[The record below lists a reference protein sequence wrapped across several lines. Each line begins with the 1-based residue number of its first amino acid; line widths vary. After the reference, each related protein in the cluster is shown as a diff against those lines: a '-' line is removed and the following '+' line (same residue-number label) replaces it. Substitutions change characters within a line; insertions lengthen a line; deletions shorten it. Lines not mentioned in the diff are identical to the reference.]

1 MDATLVWTVVG
12 SGAAVAG
19 VAVAIVVAVAQA
31 RSGRINSSKVTA
43 ELAHGELAQDG
54 VLYIEYASGKTDVIM
69 VPKPGKARTSADQK
83 PRKKTQRDPE
93 FKPVNAIFARNQSR
107 AAVTVSRC
115 HYISDLG
122 GVGFRFEPQPA
133 ASPQG
138 DHLPKRLEPGED
150 AILLHD
156 LVPMRAFLNQVLR
169 EHGADAALFEVVL
182 TLGHGLEVVASPAMR
197 VQTSMSEE
205 EVAAAG
211 TRLVRQEIVMHS
223 AFAPRA
229 RFERARRRWRTGDS

>member
-1 MDATLVWTVVG
+1 VDATLVWTAVG

-31 RSGRINSSKVTA
+31 RSGRITSSKVTT

-54 VLYIEYASGKTDVIM
+54 VLYTEHASSKTDVIM

-83 PRKKTQRDPE
+83 PRKKVQRDPE
-93 FKPVNAIFARNQSR
+93 FKPVNAIFVRNQSR

-133 ASPQG
+133 ASP
-138 DHLPKRLEPGED
+138 
-150 AILLHD
+150 
-156 LVPMRAFLNQVLR
+156 
-169 EHGADAALFEVVL
+169 
-182 TLGHGLEVVASPAMR
+182 
-197 VQTSMSEE
+197 
-205 EVAAAG
+205 
-211 TRLVRQEIVMHS
+211 
-223 AFAPRA
+223 
-229 RFERARRRWRTGDS
+229 ARRPPSKAPGARRGRNPSS